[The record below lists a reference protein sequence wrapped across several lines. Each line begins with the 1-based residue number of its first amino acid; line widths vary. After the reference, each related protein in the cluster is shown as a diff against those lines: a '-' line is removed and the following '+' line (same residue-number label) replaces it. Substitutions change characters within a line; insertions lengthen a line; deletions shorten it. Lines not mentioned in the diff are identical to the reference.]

1 MTDEEASVASS
12 GGEQPEP
19 EEEPEEAT
27 DPSVGLYLAQWA
39 HAQSL
44 IEDAKHAALSGYYA
58 REAMHAA
65 AERVLVGLEQLDPE
79 QWTQRGIRKR
89 MLATFDLGGSVGKED
104 MIENYRSTIG
114 RVRMDWPYLL
124 LRAEGELDVILR
136 VEKTARKQA
145 DVPEMELV
153 TSLLASV
160 SLLAAAP
167 EPLRRRGVGNNRV
180 DLLENEV
187 REAGISTRNGLDG
200 LALALRERLARED
213 EDVRAANVW
222 ARAER
227 RLPRGNA
234 AANAL
239 LADAISAAASLEH
252 PETLEPQ
259 DDDDVAVFVPWDDED
274 AHREALD
281 EWRSWTLEEPSSLAS
296 VGRNRPGLRFDY
308 RVDADGLVA
317 PTAESYPHRPSGAP
331 TVVQP
336 ASALPPVALLHDL
349 VDGLVLGEK
358 ATAWM
363 RSEEA
368 SS

>member
-1 MTDEEASVASS
+1 
-12 GGEQPEP
+12 
-19 EEEPEEAT
+19 
-27 DPSVGLYLAQWA
+27 
-39 HAQSL
+39 
-44 IEDAKHAALSGYYA
+44 
-58 REAMHAA
+58 
-65 AERVLVGLEQLDPE
+65 
-79 QWTQRGIRKR
+79 
-89 MLATFDLGGSVGKED
+89 
-104 MIENYRSTIG
+104 
-114 RVRMDWPYLL
+114 MDWPYLL

-136 VEKTARKQA
+136 VEKAARKQA

-213 EDVRAANVW
+213 EDVRAANAW

-239 LADAISAAASLEH
+239 LADAISAASLEH

-259 DDDDVAVFVPWDDED
+259 NADEFAVFESWEGDED
-274 AHREALD
+274 AHQEALD
-281 EWRSWTLEEPSSLAS
+281 EWRSWTLAGPSGLAT
-296 VGRNRPGLRFDY
+296 VGRNLKSGHSGTHLGLQLDR
-308 RVDADGLVA
+308 RVPVSAFVT
-317 PTAESYPHRPSGAP
+317 PTAESCPHRSSGAP

-336 ASALPPVALLHDL
+336 ASALALPESLHGL
-349 VDGLVLGEK
+349 VDGVVLGVRR
-358 ATAWM
+358 TAWM
-363 RSEEA
+363 RSEA

>member
-1 MTDEEASVASS
+1 
-12 GGEQPEP
+12 
-19 EEEPEEAT
+19 
-27 DPSVGLYLAQWA
+27 
-39 HAQSL
+39 
-44 IEDAKHAALSGYYA
+44 
-58 REAMHAA
+58 
-65 AERVLVGLEQLDPE
+65 
-79 QWTQRGIRKR
+79 
-89 MLATFDLGGSVGKED
+89 
-104 MIENYRSTIG
+104 
-114 RVRMDWPYLL
+114 MDWPYLL

-234 AANAL
+234 AADAW
-239 LADAISAAASLEH
+239 LAGGILAASLEH

>member
-136 VEKTARKQA
+136 VEKAARDAGGVSETDQ
-145 DVPEMELV
+145 L
-153 TSLLASV
+153 TSLLAS
-160 SLLAAAP
+160 AAALQVAP
-167 EPLRRRGVGNNRV
+167 EPLRRRGRGTNQV
-180 DLLENEV
+180 DLLATEV
-187 REAGISTRNGLDG
+187 RAAGVSFDGTSSIAGMISALEA
-200 LALALRERLARED
+200 RLARED
-213 EDVRAANVW
+213 EDVRAANAW

-234 AANAL
+234 AADAW
-239 LADAISAAASLEH
+239 LAGGILAASLEH

-336 ASALPPVALLHDL
+336 ASALALPESLHGL
-349 VDGLVLGEK
+349 VDGIVLGE
-358 ATAWM
+358 AIHAS
-363 RSEEA
+363 RRREA

>member
-1 MTDEEASVASS
+1 M
-12 GGEQPEP
+12 
-19 EEEPEEAT
+19 
-27 DPSVGLYLAQWA
+27 
-39 HAQSL
+39 
-44 IEDAKHAALSGYYA
+44 
-58 REAMHAA
+58 
-65 AERVLVGLEQLDPE
+65 
-79 QWTQRGIRKR
+79 
-89 MLATFDLGGSVGKED
+89 
-104 MIENYRSTIG
+104 
-114 RVRMDWPYLL
+114 
-124 LRAEGELDVILR
+124 
-136 VEKTARKQA
+136 
-145 DVPEMELV
+145 
-153 TSLLASV
+153 
-160 SLLAAAP
+160 
-167 EPLRRRGVGNNRV
+167 
-180 DLLENEV
+180 
-187 REAGISTRNGLDG
+187 
-200 LALALRERLARED
+200 
-213 EDVRAANVW
+213 RAANVW